1 MRLPV
6 AADFVIE
13 QMIGGEVGPLGVGI
27 FLHDLAHDLFFHL
40 GAHIGVLFF
49 GGGQR
54 LDIGILD
61 LPADIPRAIEGF
73 GGQRRVGKILGHA
86 GVEAHGIVGGAT
98 ASARAGGLVLVL
110 GRRTE

>member
-1 MRLPV
+1 MLGGVFLVKLSLALGTLGLRLPV

-49 GGGQR
+49 GGG
-54 LDIGILD
+54 
-61 LPADIPRAIEGF
+61 
-73 GGQRRVGKILGHA
+73 
-86 GVEAHGIVGGAT
+86 
-98 ASARAGGLVLVL
+98 
-110 GRRTE
+110 